1 MVAPETRSAPGVH
14 DTESPVPG
22 SIVITNAR
30 KLYSDPFGR
39 DVEAL
44 ASINLVVY
52 PGAFVS
58 VVGPSGC
65 GKSTLLKLI
74 AGLEQLSGGSIT
86 LDDEQIEG
94 PHYLRGMVFQDPTL
108 YPWLTVKR
116 NIALGLDAR
125 GIDWKRDSE
134 VDEFVTL
141 FGLDGFQDCYPH
153 QLSGGMAQR
162 AALARALVNKPK
174 VLLLDEPLGALDA
187 FTRMQ
192 MQAEILRVWRAHAT
206 TMLFVTHDIDEA
218 IFLSDYIVV
227 MSPRPGKIE
236 HVIPVSM
243 GRPRERNLPDFL
255 ALRAKILEI
264 LHFARELTV
273 DYYL

>member
-1 MVAPETRSAPGVH
+1 MVTHENLP
-14 DTESPVPG
+14 PVAG
-22 SIVITNAR
+22 SIVVDEVS
-30 KLYSDPFGR
+30 KLYFDAFGR
-39 DVEAL
+39 EIEAL
-44 ASINLVVY
+44 ASVKLMVE
-52 PGAFVS
+52 PGDFVS
-58 VVGPSGC
+58 ILGPSGC

-74 AGLEQLSGGSIT
+74 AGLEPATSGTIK
-86 LDDEQIEG
+86 LDNEVISG

-108 YPWLTVKR
+108 YPWLTVKK

-125 GIDWKRDSE
+125 GIDWKNEKE
-134 VDEFVTL
+134 VDEFVKL
-141 FGLDGFQDCYPH
+141 FGLDGFAHTYPH

-162 AALARALVNKPK
+162 VALARALINRPK

-192 MQAEILRVWRAHAT
+192 MQAEILRVWKTHAT

-218 IFLSDYIVV
+218 IYLSDYIVI
-227 MSPRPGKIE
+227 MSPRPGRIE
-236 HVIPVSM
+236 TVLPVTL

-255 ALRAKILEI
+255 GLRAKILEI
-264 LHFARELTV
+264 LHFARELAV

>member
-1 MVAPETRSAPGVH
+1 MAKGVDKMVAAEAKAT
-14 DTESPVPG
+14 VPG
-22 SIVITNAR
+22 ALVINDVR
-30 KLYSDPFGR
+30 KLYADPFGR
-39 DVEAL
+39 EVEAL
-44 ASINLVVY
+44 SAVDLVVH
-52 PGAFVS
+52 PGDFVS
-58 VVGPSGC
+58 IVGPSGC

-74 AGLEQLSGGSIT
+74 AGLEPVTEGTIT
-86 LDDEQIEG
+86 VDGEKIEG
-94 PHYLRGMVFQDPTL
+94 PHHLRGMVFQDPTL

-125 GIDWKRDSE
+125 GIDWRQDGE
-134 VDEFVTL
+134 VDEFVRL
-141 FGLDGFQDCYPH
+141 FGLHGFQDSYPH

-162 AALARALVNKPK
+162 VALARALANKPK

-192 MQAEILRVWRAHAT
+192 MQAEILKVWRAHAT

-218 IFLSDYIVV
+218 IFLSDYIVI

-236 HVIPVSM
+236 QVISVPL
-243 GRPRERNLPDFL
+243 GRPRERNHPDFL

>member
-1 MVAPETRSAPGVH
+1 MAKGVDKMVAAEAKT
-14 DTESPVPG
+14 TVPG
-22 SIVITNAR
+22 ALVINDVR
-30 KLYSDPFGR
+30 KLYADPFGR
-39 DVEAL
+39 EVEAL
-44 ASINLVVY
+44 SAVDLVVH
-52 PGAFVS
+52 PGDFVS
-58 VVGPSGC
+58 IVGPSGC

-74 AGLEQLSGGSIT
+74 AGLEPVTEGTIT
-86 LDDEQIEG
+86 VDDEKIEG

-125 GIDWKRDSE
+125 GIDWRQDGE
-134 VDEFVTL
+134 VDEFVRL
-141 FGLDGFQDCYPH
+141 FGLDGFQDSYPH

-162 AALARALVNKPK
+162 VALARALANKPK

-187 FTRMQ
+187 FTRIQ
-192 MQAEILRVWRAHAT
+192 MQAEILKVWRAHAT

-218 IFLSDYIVV
+218 IFLSDYIVI

-236 HVIPVSM
+236 QVISVPL
-243 GRPRERNLPDFL
+243 GRPRERNHPDFL

>member
-1 MVAPETRSAPGVH
+1 MAKGVDKMVTNEAKEA
-14 DTESPVPG
+14 VPG
-22 SIVITNAR
+22 ALVIDEVR
-30 KLYSDPFGR
+30 KLYSDPSGKQ
-39 DVEAL
+39 VEAL
-44 ASINLVVY
+44 SEVSLVVH

-58 VVGPSGC
+58 IVGPSGC

-74 AGLEQLSGGSIT
+74 AGLEPVTEGTIT
-86 LDDEQIEG
+86 VDDERIEG
-94 PHYLRGMVFQDPTL
+94 PHHLRGMVFQDPTL

-125 GIDWKRDSE
+125 GIDWRQDGE
-134 VDEFVTL
+134 VDEFVKL
-141 FGLDGFQDCYPH
+141 FGLDGFQDSYPH

-162 AALARALVNKPK
+162 VALARALANKPK

-192 MQAEILRVWRAHAT
+192 MQAEILKVWRTHAT

-218 IFLSDYIVV
+218 IFLSDSIVI

-236 HVIPVSM
+236 QVIPVSL
-243 GRPRERNLPDFL
+243 GRPRERNHPDFL
-255 ALRAKILEI
+255 GLRAKILEI

>member
-1 MVAPETRSAPGVH
+1 MAEGVDTMVACGNAPAVA
-14 DTESPVPG
+14 G
-22 SIVITNAR
+22 SIVVDDVS
-30 KLYSDPFGR
+30 KLYFDAFGR
-39 DVEAL
+39 EIEAL
-44 ASINLVVY
+44 ASVNLVVR
-52 PGAFVS
+52 PGDFAS
-58 VVGPSGC
+58 ILGPSGC

-74 AGLEQLSGGSIT
+74 AGLEPATEGTIT
-86 LDDEQIEG
+86 LDNEVIIG

-108 YPWLTVKR
+108 YPWLTVKK

-125 GIDWKRDSE
+125 GIDWKNDKE
-134 VDEFVTL
+134 VDEFVNL
-141 FGLDGFQDCYPH
+141 FGLDGFAHAYPH

-162 AALARALVNKPK
+162 VALARALINRPK

-192 MQAEILRVWRAHAT
+192 MQAEILRVWKTHDT

-218 IFLSDYIVV
+218 IYLSDYIVI
-227 MSPRPGKIE
+227 MSPRPGRIE
-236 HVIPVSM
+236 TVMPVTL

-255 ALRAKILEI
+255 LLRSKILEI

>member
-1 MVAPETRSAPGVH
+1 MVTAEAGAT
-14 DTESPVPG
+14 VPG
-22 SIVITNAR
+22 ALVVSDVR
-30 KLYSDPFGR
+30 KVYTDPFGR
-39 DVEAL
+39 EVEAL
-44 ASINLVVY
+44 SAINLVVR
-52 PGAFVS
+52 PGDFVS
-58 VVGPSGC
+58 IVGPSGC

-74 AGLEQLSGGSIT
+74 AGLERATGGTIAV
-86 LDDEQIEG
+86 DDERIEG
-94 PHYLRGMVFQDPTL
+94 PYYLRGMVFQDPTL
-108 YPWLTVKR
+108 YPWLTVKK

-125 GIDWKRDSE
+125 GIDWKRDNE
-134 VDEFVTL
+134 VDEFVRL
-141 FGLDGFQDCYPH
+141 FGLDGFQDSYPH

-162 AALARALVNKPK
+162 VALARALVNKPK

-192 MQAEILRVWRAHAT
+192 MQAEILKVWRTHAT

-218 IFLSDYIVV
+218 IFLSDYIVI
-227 MSPRPGKIE
+227 MSPRPGRIE
-236 HVIPVSM
+236 QVISVPL

-264 LHFARELTV
+264 LHFAKELTV